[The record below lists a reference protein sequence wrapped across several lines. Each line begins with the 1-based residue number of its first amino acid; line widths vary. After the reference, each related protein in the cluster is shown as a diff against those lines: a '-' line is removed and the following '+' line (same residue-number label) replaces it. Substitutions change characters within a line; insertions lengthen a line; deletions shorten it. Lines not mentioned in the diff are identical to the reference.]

1 MSRHGQEAEE
11 DLGDPL
17 QLLLENKVQSVEFS
31 GGQVIVDAARAGRIY
46 LPGSFNPLHDG
57 HKCVNCEDYSA
68 HRLGHVI
75 LPELSKLG
83 TLLSPCDGTAVRCGR
98 VCVLGSPLP

>member
-1 MSRHGQEAEE
+1 METTACCHGQEAEE

-17 QLLLENKVQSVEFS
+17 QLLLENQLQTVEFS

-57 HKCVNCEDYSA
+57 HKCVATDSRN
-68 HRLGHVI
+68 
-75 LPELSKLG
+75 
-83 TLLSPCDGTAVRCGR
+83 SPREPSRCGCCR
-98 VCVLGSPLP
+98 VWVRLRAG